1 MYNLNFIN
9 SAYKKLTK
17 KGNNALK
24 DSERTT
30 VVLINNSDEEKSVSL
45 PFEKEILIS
54 VTDKDNNLTESRV
67 KTDKLNITSK
77 SVTTMVI
84 I

>member
-1 MYNLNFIN
+1 M
-9 SAYKKLTK
+9 S
-17 KGNNALK
+17 G
-24 DSERTT
+24 
-30 VVLINNSDEEKSVSL
+30 SL

-54 VTDKDNNLTESRV
+54 VTDKDNNLTESSV
-67 KTDKLNITSK
+67 KTDKLNITPK

>member
-1 MYNLNFIN
+1 MVAF
-9 SAYKKLTK
+9 
-17 KGNNALK
+17 K